1 MAIDIKGHGKP
12 LHALTLY
19 CHRDAE
25 TDMARWSAPSSFL
38 TAPSCHFILVWRL
51 HCVLLWSVIITPI
64 SCHSISFLLDVATD
78 MLLDLE
84 KSVNVAVETN
94 GNIGEDQLDN
104 HRQTSES
111 SNNPAWVSPSS
122 RFVCVDCE
130 SLTND
135 PFFHTPMLT
144 ILSLRVGFFPTQ
156 FGSPAFGKICFKFP
170 LFVPAPHTYYM
181 LFPELMLRTDCFSCR
196 K

>member
-111 SNNPAWVSPSS
+111 NNNPAWVSPSS
-122 RFVCVDCE
+122 RLSV
-130 SLTND
+130 LTVNLLQMTLSFILRCWPSSVWELD
-135 PFFHTPMLT
+135 FSR
-144 ILSLRVGFFPTQ
+144 LSLDLQLLERFALNFPCLCQ
-156 FGSPAFGKICFKFP
+156 H
-170 LFVPAPHTYYM
+170 HTHI
-181 LFPELMLRTDCFSCR
+181 TCFSLS
-196 K
+196 